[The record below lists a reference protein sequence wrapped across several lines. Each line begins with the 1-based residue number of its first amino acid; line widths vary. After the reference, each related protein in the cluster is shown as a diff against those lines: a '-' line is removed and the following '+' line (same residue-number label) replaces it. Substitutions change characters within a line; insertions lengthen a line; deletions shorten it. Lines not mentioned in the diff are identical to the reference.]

1 VLSRDARWKEDP
13 FRAMLK
19 KVAPGTDLYEG
30 LENIIRAKTG
40 ALLVVGDSEK
50 VLSLCSGGFR
60 LDTEFDPS
68 RVYELAKMDGAIVLS
83 SDLKRIVYANT
94 QLIPDPNIPTSETG
108 TRHRTAQRMAK
119 QTGNLVIAISQKR
132 NIVTLYKDNLK
143 YVMHDIGVVLAKAN
157 QALQTLENYKG
168 VLNRALSNLSVLEF
182 EDVVTLFEVVV
193 VIQRMEMVRRV
204 AEEIERYICE
214 LGTEG
219 RLVKMQLEELM
230 VDVEDEGL
238 YVINDYMVE
247 AKDRTAE
254 NINAEISDWTAE
266 DLLDLAVIGRALG
279 HAGSMNTLDIPVSPR
294 GYRILSKIPRLPYAV
309 IENLVGRFG
318 NLQAILQ
325 ASIEELDEVE
335 GIGEVRA
342 RAIMEGLR
350 RLRQQILLDRHI

>member
-1 VLSRDARWKEDP
+1 
-13 FRAMLK
+13 
-19 KVAPGTDLYEG
+19 
-30 LENIIRAKTG
+30 
-40 ALLVVGDSEK
+40 VVGDSEK

-94 QLIPDPNIPTSETG
+94 QLIPDPSIPTSETG

-168 VLNRALSNLSVLEF
+168 VLNRVLSNLSVLEF
-182 EDVVTLFEVVV
+182 EDAVSLFEVVV

-214 LGTEG
+214 LGNEG

-254 NINAEISDWTAE
+254 SINAEISDWTPE

-318 NLQAILQ
+318 NLQAILN
-325 ASIEELDEVE
+325 ATIEELDEVE

-342 RAIMEGLR
+342 RAIMEGLS
-350 RLRQQILLDRHI
+350 RLRQQLLLDRQI